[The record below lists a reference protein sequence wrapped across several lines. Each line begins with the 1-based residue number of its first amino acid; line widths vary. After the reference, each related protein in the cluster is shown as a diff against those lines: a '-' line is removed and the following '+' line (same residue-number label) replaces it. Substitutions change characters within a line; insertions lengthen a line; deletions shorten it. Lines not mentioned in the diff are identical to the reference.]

1 MSISAA
7 MPQAA
12 YRLSGAK
19 SACPAM
25 FKEEEEEDFAEIVEI
40 LKK

>member
-19 SACPAM
+19 SACPAV
-25 FKEEEEEDFAEIVEI
+25 FKEAEEDFAEIVEI